1 MKTKSLRIYFSA
13 MRPLEEN
20 LYELK
25 STVREAV
32 KATLAFEGFMPSVTL
47 SVTFTDN
54 EGIRQLNRTHRN
66 IDKPTD
72 VLSFPIYEREEIA
85 DISPNEQVMLG
96 DIVISLERARAQAVE
111 VGNDFLTELAFLS
124 VHSTLHL
131 LGYDHVL
138 SEDEDELQC
147 AHQREIMKI
156 LDKRK
161 I

>member
-1 MKTKSLRIYFSA
+1 MKNKTLRIYFSA
-13 MRPLEEN
+13 TKPLEEN

-32 KATLAFEGFMPSVTL
+32 KATLAFEGFLPCVTL

-54 EGIRQLNRTHRN
+54 EGIRLLNSAHRN

-85 DISPNEQVMLG
+85 DMSPDEPVMLG
-96 DIVISLERARAQAVE
+96 DIVISLERARVQAEE
-111 VGNDFLTELAFLS
+111 VGNEFLTELAFLT

-131 LGYDHVL
+131 LGYDHTV
-138 SEDEDELQC
+138 SIEEDELQC
-147 AHQREIMKI
+147 AHQREIMKK